1 MATTPDPA
9 SARIP
14 SGHEDSVG
22 SQAPG
27 PLESVRSFLS
37 LHDHEVG
44 NDESFPPAPATVEG
58 WLRSRGLIG
67 PEERVGEPDLE
78 WALNVQNALRALV
91 HATAIGTTDRA
102 AAGLLDEA
110 AAEAGLRLRF
120 GEAPSVRPQAD
131 GVRGAVGALL
141 AVSFLAELDGSFRR
155 LRECS
160 APDCTTVFFDRSRNR
175 TAKWCSMA
183 ACGNRSK
190 VRRFRE
196 RERERSRSRSAIG
209 VGETTVHGAP
219 SGEGRS

>member
-1 MATTPDPA
+1 METTSGPD
-9 SARIP
+9 SARTP
-14 SGHEDSVG
+14 SGHEDSAV
-22 SQAPG
+22 SPAPG
-27 PLESVRSFLS
+27 SLEPVRSFLS

-44 NDESFPPAPATVEG
+44 NDESFPPAPRTVEG
-58 WLRSRGLIG
+58 WLRSRRLIG
-67 PEERVGEPDLE
+67 PDEPVAESDLE

-91 HATAIGTTDRA
+91 RANAIGTVDRA

-120 GEAPSVRPQAD
+120 GEEPSVWTQGH
-131 GVRGAVGALL
+131 GVRGAVGMLL
-141 AVSFLAELDGSFRR
+141 AVSFIAGLDGSFRR

-160 APDCTTVFFDRSRNR
+160 ARDCTTVFFDRSRNR

-196 RERERSRSRSAIG
+196 RERSRSRAANG
-209 VGETTVHGAP
+209 AGGATDHGTP
-219 SGEGRS
+219 SGEATS